1 MVHREIMSQFD
12 ILEAFKKELW
22 DLENHWYLFLDLY
35 GHEHKERRRE
45 VLFPSHPLL
54 FDTVKLRLH
63 DHVLLSI
70 SRLLDPE
77 KTCGK
82 HNLSLKTLISA
93 YKPFSL
99 EASEVIE
106 SAQTDISTNFTK
118 IKTHRNKRIS
128 HNDLTNKLNFNLKTI
143 PIREIELI
151 IDSLELLFNT
161 ISIDKRNRSHEFFP
175 RKLDDNYKA
184 GHLLDILEAGRKALG
199 LDVR

>member
-1 MVHREIMSQFD
+1 VHREIMSQFD

-35 GHEHKERRRE
+35 GHEHKKRRRE

-54 FDTVKLRLH
+54 FDTIKLRLH
-63 DHVLLSI
+63 DHVLLII

-82 HNLSLKTLISA
+82 HNLSLKTLIST
-93 YKPFSL
+93 YKPFSS
-99 EASEVIE
+99 EALEVIE
-106 SAQTDISTNFTK
+106 NAQSDILANFTK

-128 HNDLTNKLNFNLKTI
+128 HNDLTNKLNFDLPTI
-143 PIREIELI
+143 PIKEIESV
-151 IDSLELLFNT
+151 IDSLELVFNT

-175 RKLDDNYKA
+175 RNLDDNYKA

>member
-1 MVHREIMSQFD
+1 MSQFD
-12 ILEAFKKELW
+12 ILEAFKRELW

-45 VLFPSHPLL
+45 VLFPSYPLL

-63 DHVLLSI
+63 DHVLLII

-82 HNLSLKTLISA
+82 DNLSLEKLISA

-99 EASEVIE
+99 EASEIIE
-106 SAQTDISTNFTK
+106 SAQYDISANSTK

-128 HNDLTNKLNFNLKTI
+128 HNDLTNKLNFDLQTV
-143 PIREIELI
+143 PIKEIELI
-151 IDSLELLFNT
+151 IDSLELVFNT

-175 RKLDDNYKA
+175 RNLDDNYKA
-184 GHLLDILEAGRKALG
+184 GHLLDILEAGRKSLG
-199 LDVR
+199 LDVL